1 MNAALPSSLA
11 RLGRLSACT
20 VANAIET
27 LELRLR
33 NEGFTNNSIR
43 AYGAAGG
50 TFVGHAVTLKIRGSS
65 PPTDGHQYL
74 ESTQWWNQVLAAPAP
89 RVVVIQDIDPTP
101 GAGALI
107 GEIHANILKALGCVG
122 VVTNGAVRDLP
133 ALERIQFHAHA
144 GGLAVS
150 HAYSHIVERGGT
162 VEVAGL
168 KVAPDDLLLG
178 DVHGI
183 VSIPRGSEEAVA
195 DAAEILLRREKEILG
210 LCEPAGFS
218 LEALRAAI
226 TTFRSNPL

>member
-1 MNAALPSSLA
+1 MPSSLE
-11 RLGRLSACT
+11 RLQRLSACA

-27 LELRLR
+27 LKLRLR
-33 NEGFTNNSIR
+33 NEGFMNNSIR
-43 AYGAAGG
+43 ACSAASG

-74 ESTQWWNQVLAAPAP
+74 ESTQWWNQVLTAPAP
-89 RVVVIQDIDPTP
+89 RIVVIQDADLTP
-101 GAGALI
+101 GSGALV

-150 HAYSHIVERGGT
+150 HAYSHIVEIGGT

-168 KVAPDDLLLG
+168 KIAPGDLLLG

-183 VSIPRGSEEAVA
+183 VSIPRGAEEAIV
-195 DAAEILLRREKEILG
+195 DAAETLSRREKEIIG
-210 LCEPAGFS
+210 LCQPDGFS
-218 LEALRAAI
+218 LETLRDAI
-226 TTFRSNPL
+226 KTFRSNSL